1 MDSPQLSIDEMMF
14 SIEYQL
20 CKEFPAWTPVAV
32 ECEKYHKII
41 DVYADVRKFHIRA
54 KKSEKRKIRKPAGDN
69 WF

>member
-1 MDSPQLSIDEMMF
+1 MSIDEMMF

-20 CKEFPAWTPVAV
+20 SKEFPALTPIAV

-41 DVYADVRKFHIRA
+41 DLYADVRKFHIRA
-54 KKSEKRKIRKPAGDN
+54 KKSEGKRNVIRRPAGDN